1 MRFAAVMCAL
11 LLLPACK
18 DDKSEDKKA
27 DAKADGGGAK
37 DDSKKADGGGDAKVA
52 EGEDGGEGGAA
63 DEGGNATNT
72 APVKPVKLV
81 PEAASVIA
89 GLDLAAIVA
98 GPSWE
103 KASQGFDDNA
113 KTAIEVATKCK
124 VGPKTWKIAVIG
136 ADPTTESV
144 AMALSATGIGKKETL
159 DCIHAEVKAK
169 NGSDPWTASEDGK
182 TLDMGDGAGHVVS
195 DDLMVF
201 ASTAWGDSVKEL
213 VKGEGHAAA
222 DGALKSLIDR
232 TDSAK
237 HVWFAGRIPPDLSA
251 MASMAIGTSP
261 KDVSGWIDLSAG
273 LELSVM
279 IGVDD
284 AATAKSTLEGQWN
297 EAKAGAAGVVPQS
310 VVDSVKIGSKDDAL
324 TLEAKASAADLDA
337 MSKSLG
343 SMIPM

>member
-1 MRFAAVMCAL
+1 MRLAAVMCAL

-18 DDKSEDKKA
+18 DDKSEDKKS
-27 DAKADGGGAK
+27 DAKADGGETK
-37 DDSKKADGGGDAKVA
+37 DDSKKAADGGDAKPA
-52 EGEDGGEGGAA
+52 EGGDDGGAA
-63 DEGGNATNT
+63 AEGGDDSNT
-72 APVKPVKLV
+72 AAVKPVTLV
-81 PEAASVIA
+81 PEAASVIG

-98 GPSWE
+98 GPSWD
-103 KASQGFDDNA
+103 KASQNFDADA

-124 VGPKTWKIAVIG
+124 VGPKTWKAAVIG

-144 AMALSATGIGKKETL
+144 VMALSATGIGKKETL

-169 NGSDPWTASEDGK
+169 NGQDPWTASEDGK

-201 ASTAWGDSVKEL
+201 ASASWGDSVKEL
-213 VKGEGHAAA
+213 VEGEGHAAA

-232 TDSAK
+232 TDSGK

-251 MASMAIGTSP
+251 MAAMAIGTSA

-273 LELSVM
+273 LELSLMV
-279 IGVDD
+279 GVDD
-284 AATAKSTLEGQWN
+284 AAMAKTTLEGQWN

-337 MSKSLG
+337 MATSLG